1 MERKTAV
8 EKVLK
13 AFPLNPYDVLDLPTT
28 ATQDEIKRQYRKVS
42 LQCHPDKCKEDF
54 RERAQKA
61 FTLLAKSKG
70 QLTDE
75 EKRPEI
81 EQLTI
86 AARTKVKTRLQQKAA
101 RERRERAKERA
112 KRNAERKKN
121 LLAGGEVGP
130 EEEEEVVEKKI
141 DVEQDPNYDSLVRK
155 QIKEDIIDRE
165 WKARQLMKAAEQ
177 EAKRAAEEK
186 EEMDKRREE
195 QQKKKEDWET
205 GRNKRVGDWRSFVG
219 GGKKKKKK
227 KGLNMFNKPKRF
239 EEDGDRT
246 FVRRPVKRPL
256 M

>member
-195 QQKKKEDWET
+195 QQKKK
-205 GRNKRVGDWRSFVG
+205 GR
-219 GGKKKKKK
+219 
-227 KGLNMFNKPKRF
+227 L
-239 EEDGDRT
+239 GDRA
-246 FVRRPVKRPL
+246 KQKSG
-256 M
+256 